1 MDPQQILT
9 FATAAILLA
18 LMPGPDNIY
27 VLTESLI
34 NGKKQGIAISIGLA
48 LGVTIHTLAAA
59 LGVSLI
65 VQQSAQ
71 AFLIM
76 KIIGAGYLFYLTYQS
91 YKDQSTSDLD
101 INSDASKSSLEQI
114 RKGFFMN
121 VLNPKVALFFIA
133 LLPQFVT
140 STGWA
145 PLYQMIGLGLIFMI
159 CALVV
164 MSSIAMLA
172 GTLQSYIKNDNFWNG
187 MKWVRTGVLFVLGSL
202 ILLAKK
208 I

>member
-145 PLYQMIGLGLIFMI
+145 PLYQMIGLGIIFMI
-159 CALVV
+159 CALLV

-172 GTLQSYIKNDNFWNG
+172 GTLQSYIKNDDFWNG
-187 MKWVRTGVLFVLGSL
+187 MKWARTGVLFVLGSL
-202 ILLAKK
+202 ILFAKK